1 MRRRS
6 IRIEIRANLI
16 QMARRAGVPFGEARR
31 VILRDLKFGLKRK
44 PKNRFTSVNVF
55 QFFDVRLARI
65 SILIER
71 RRIYD
76 S

>member
-1 MRRRS
+1 
-6 IRIEIRANLI
+6 
-16 QMARRAGVPFGEARR
+16 MARRAWVPSGEARR
-31 VILRDLKFGLKRK
+31 AILRDLKFGLTWK
-44 PKNRFTSVNVF
+44 PKNPFASVSVIP
-55 QFFDVRLARI
+55 FFDFRLARI